1 MLAKLSPPVRGL
13 ILDMD
18 GVLWKDDA
26 PIGDL
31 HAAFDRIQARGL
43 KVSLATNNA
52 TKTVEEYLDKLR
64 GFGVIL
70 EARQIVTSSLS
81 LAHVL
86 AQKFPAPASAKMDA
100 GQEQSRFIFL
110 LGENGILTALREK
123 GFTPITDP
131 DDETTPLAV
140 VSSFDR
146 KLTYQKLRRATL
158 HVRAGAPLF
167 ATNADLTFPTPEGM
181 IPGAGSILAAL
192 EAASDV
198 KATVI
203 GKPAPFM
210 LELAAQRMGLS
221 KDEVLVVGDRLETD
235 IAGGQAMGARTAL
248 VLSGISRL
256 EQFEKWNPKPDLV
269 ARDLTELVK

>member
-1 MLAKLSPPVRGL
+1 MLSKLSPPIRGL

-18 GVLWKDDA
+18 GVLWKDDS

-31 HAAFDRIQARGL
+31 HFAFDRIQARGL

-52 TKTVEEYLDKLR
+52 TKTVEEYLDKLC

-70 EARQIVTSSLS
+70 EAWQIVTSSLS

-100 GQEQSRFIFL
+100 GQVQSRFIFL
-110 LGENGILTALREK
+110 IGENGILTALREK

-131 DDETTPLAV
+131 DDETPPIAV

-158 HVRAGAPLF
+158 HIRAGAPLF

-181 IPGAGSILAAL
+181 APGAGSILAAL

-210 LELAAQRMGLS
+210 LELAAQRMGLN
-221 KDEVLVVGDRLETD
+221 KDEVLVIGDRLETD
-235 IAGGQAMGARTAL
+235 IAGGQAMQARTAL
-248 VLSGISRL
+248 VLSGVSRL
-256 EQFEKWNPKPDLV
+256 EQLDQWNPKPDLI